1 MPGPFEPQPPY
12 GDNRA
17 ADKAFRT
24 GCLLTVLVVV
34 VAVLV
39 LRPVMAK
46 QLQKAQQTR
55 AVSSLRQIGI
65 CLFEFQEDYGS
76 FPNEV
81 TAAEVRQRTHTAL
94 SLSAATSNDV
104 FTQLIVSGHARETAF
119 DTHSRFTRRPD
130 DVCNSD
136 ETALIHGEC
145 GFAYIAGLSLKDN
158 PSIPVVFGAVIPGTS
173 KLDTESFLG
182 KGVVLKLDNSVASV
196 PISADGKIILLGPG
210 LLDPLSPL
218 WNGKAPYVKWPK

>member
-1 MPGPFEPQPPY
+1 MPGLFEPQPPY

-17 ADKAFRT
+17 ADKAFRSA
-24 GCLLTVLVVV
+24 CLLTALVVI

-46 QLQKAQQTR
+46 QYKKAQQTR

-65 CLFEFQEDYGS
+65 SLFEFQEDYGS
-76 FPNEV
+76 FPSTM
-81 TAAEVRQRTHTAL
+81 TAATVKQRTHTTL
-94 SLSAATSNDV
+94 TLSAATSNDA

-130 DVCNSD
+130 GICNSD
-136 ETALIHGEC
+136 QTALAHEEC
-145 GFAYIAGLSLKDN
+145 GFAYIAGLSDKDN
-158 PSIPVVFGAVIPGTS
+158 PSIPIVFGAVIPGTS
-173 KLDTESFLG
+173 KLDTESFLS

-196 PISADGKIILLGPG
+196 PISADGKITLLGPD
-210 LLDPLSPL
+210 LLDPLNPF
-218 WNGKAPYVKWPK
+218 WNGKAPDVKCPK